1 MNEVIKSYSLQIE
14 DYGSILLPH
23 KVLKH
28 LKTNDFVYFLSEEA
42 SLYSYDLNTKEILSI
57 HRNCST
63 FDVSFDNKLAIG
75 TVNGKIFIKDNDKF
89 INYHWH
95 SSSIITIK
103 FNSCGN
109 MVFSTSLK
117 DVVHVYYLN
126 TNTYKLI
133 DTFVNINVINLR
145 EEYIEFMNE
154 NILINYNPRLETLS
168 YKLINIKHYFII
180 EQNVKERVVK
190 NKERYS
196 DNFIRTKG
204 IFPEVKDNKYICLEN
219 IKKTKELITYTNNYL
234 IIYNLTDKT
243 IRSKRIEIENV
254 FVNNFIIIK
263 NKNKV
268 KIFDYNLSLIKEK
281 EITENNYK
289 NIIYLN
295 NKLYFLKENILLE
308 ERITN
313 LKVINDKV
321 NEIFYYSDDLCILQ
335 NDSIKLMQ
343 KNEILLQMH
352 KIKKVKIRENYLIF
366 YDGNNVLVYKNDKEI
381 DRIECTDLLD
391 YDYDNGIIILKKEN
405 ESKVLVKNNESFICP
420 LNVVSLL
427 SKDSVLLDDGTIHY
441 LE

>member
-1 MNEVIKSYSLQIE
+1 
-14 DYGSILLPH
+14 
-23 KVLKH
+23 
-28 LKTNDFVYFLSEEA
+28 
-42 SLYSYDLNTKEILSI
+42 
-57 HRNCST
+57 RNCST

-117 DVVHVYYLN
+117 DVVHIYYLN

-133 DTFVNINVINLR
+133 DTFVNINVINVK
-145 EEYIEFMNE
+145 EEYIEFINE
-154 NILINYNPRLETLS
+154 NILINYNPRLERLS

-180 EQNVKERVVK
+180 EQNLKERVVK

-196 DNFIRTKG
+196 DDIIRTKG

-219 IKKTKELITYTNNYL
+219 IKKTKELITYINNYL

-289 NIIYLN
+289 NIIYFN
-295 NKLYFLKENILLE
+295 NKLYFLKE
-308 ERITN
+308 
-313 LKVINDKV
+313 
-321 NEIFYYSDDLCILQ
+321 
-335 NDSIKLMQ
+335 
-343 KNEILLQMH
+343 
-352 KIKKVKIRENYLIF
+352 
-366 YDGNNVLVYKNDKEI
+366 
-381 DRIECTDLLD
+381 
-391 YDYDNGIIILKKEN
+391 
-405 ESKVLVKNNESFICP
+405 
-420 LNVVSLL
+420 
-427 SKDSVLLDDGTIHY
+427 
-441 LE
+441 